1 MRNEQTTSVRI
12 YELES
17 RLVMEKGDD
26 TKALIADLQER
37 RNLLVLL
44 ISEYEDRLKFDDPR
58 GDERDRSNE
67 ELRVLKMQIRS
78 INTTLAELED

>member
-1 MRNEQTTSVRI
+1 
-12 YELES
+12 
-17 RLVMEKGDD
+17 MEKGDD
-26 TKALIADLQER
+26 PKALIADLQER

-44 ISEYEDRLKFDDPR
+44 VSEYEDRLKFDDLR

>member
-1 MRNEQTTSVRI
+1 
-12 YELES
+12 
-17 RLVMEKGDD
+17 MEKGDD
-26 TKALIADLQER
+26 PKALIADLQER

-44 ISEYEDRLKFDDPR
+44 VSEYEDRLKFDDLR

-67 ELRVLKMQIRS
+67 ELRVLKIQLHS

>member
-1 MRNEQTTSVRI
+1 
-12 YELES
+12 
-17 RLVMEKGDD
+17 MEKGDD
-26 TKALIADLQER
+26 PKALIADLQER

-44 ISEYEDRLKFDDPR
+44 VSEYEDRLKFDDLR
-58 GDERDRSNE
+58 GDERDRSTE

>member
-1 MRNEQTTSVRI
+1 
-12 YELES
+12 
-17 RLVMEKGDD
+17 MEKDD
-26 TKALIADLQER
+26 DQKAMIADFQER
-37 RNLLVLL
+37 RNLLGLL
-44 ISEYEDRLKFDDPR
+44 ISEYEDRLKFDDLR

>member
-44 ISEYEDRLKFDDPR
+44 ISEYEDRFKFDDPR